1 MHVLRQH
8 AVSLGRLAVPNPNLH
23 FMLSGHVHD
32 ESRRIDIVNGQPVF
46 QMLADYQDRASGG
59 EGWLRILRFVPADDK
74 VYVQTYSPWL
84 NRSRPMPT
92 ANSRSTI
99 RWAAPSRSGGTVT
112 VRERVARD
120 RHAVRARARTRE
132 YEWQVTVTNSSRQEP
147 DRARVALHYGIR
159 RLRSTSRQPPTSQS
173 VTTPE
178 DANRRRSPS
187 ARSDPEGAAL
197 SYTIVSGPAHGT
209 LSGIAPA
216 LTYQPAQNYNGPDAF
231 TFRVSDGVLNSVPAT
246 VSITIQPVNDAP
258 AATADAYTVQ
268 SGNTLTVPSPGVL
281 GNDTDV
287 DSGAIQAQLVS
298 GAVNGTVALNA
309 NGSFT
314 YTPAAGYSGADGF
327 SYRASDGAAASTPV
341 TVSLTVTPAPPA
353 DTIPPVVAM
362 TAPAAGTVAG
372 NVTVSATATDLVGV
386 AGVQFLL
393 NGSPLGAEDTAAP
406 LQRGLE
412 YDDRRQ
418 RRLPA
423 VGARQ
428 GCRGQPRHAHR
439 PCRSP
444 WPTPSPAS
452 CAAYSFNEGSGA
464 VLNDRSG
471 RGHTGTISGAT
482 WSTEGR
488 FGGAL
493 SFDGVND
500 WVTVNDSAALDLTT
514 GMTLEAWVRP
524 ASLTTVRMVVL
535 KERTGGLA
543 YALASSDTS
552 AAVGYI
558 RTTSDQTVTAP
569 SPLVLTTWTHV
580 AVTYDGSTLRLFV
593 NGAQVSSRAVSGA
606 VTTSSGV
613 LRIGGS
619 SLGGVAQAAR
629 FWDCQSSGSGAR
641 PTARRTVRG
650 IQVRGLKLER
660 LPLRAVPRRVQL
672 GDRRGAFSITTT

>member
-1 MHVLRQH
+1 M
-8 AVSLGRLAVPNPNLH
+8 
-23 FMLSGHVHD
+23 
-32 ESRRIDIVNGQPVF
+32 
-46 QMLADYQDRASGG
+46 
-59 EGWLRILRFVPADDK
+59 
-74 VYVQTYSPWL
+74 
-84 NRSRPMPT
+84 
-92 ANSRSTI
+92 
-99 RWAAPSRSGGTVT
+99 
-112 VRERVARD
+112 
-120 RHAVRARARTRE
+120 
-132 YEWQVTVTNSSRQEP
+132 
-147 DRARVALHYGIR
+147 
-159 RLRSTSRQPPTSQS
+159 
-173 VTTPE
+173 
-178 DANRRRSPS
+178 
-187 ARSDPEGAAL
+187 
-197 SYTIVSGPAHGT
+197 
-209 LSGIAPA
+209 
-216 LTYQPAQNYNGPDAF
+216 
-231 TFRVSDGVLNSVPAT
+231 
-246 VSITIQPVNDAP
+246 SITIQAVNDAP
-258 AATADAYTVQ
+258 AATAEAYTVQ
-268 SGNTLTVPSPGVL
+268 GGNTLTVPSPGVL

-287 DSGAIQAQLVS
+287 DCAALIQAQLVS
-298 GAVNGTVALNA
+298 GAVNGTLALNA

-314 YTPAAGYSGADGF
+314 YTPAAGYSGADAF

-406 LQRGLE
+406 YSVVWNTTTAVNGGYQLSARARDAAGNLGTSSAVSVTVGNAVAGL
-412 YDDRRQ
+412 
-418 RRLPA
+418 
-423 VGARQ
+423 V
-428 GCRGQPRHAHR
+428 
-439 PCRSP
+439 
-444 WPTPSPAS
+444 
-452 CAAYSFNEGSGA
+452 AAYSFNEGSGA

-619 SLGGVAQAAR
+619 SLGGVYFSGLVDEVRIYNRALTPGEIQA
-629 FWDCQSSGSGAR
+629 DMTT
-641 PTARRTVRG
+641 P
-650 IQVRGLKLER
+650 
-660 LPLRAVPRRVQL
+660 
-672 GDRRGAFSITTT
+672 ITP